1 LTWLDSADTLARRTQ
16 SGAFACAKATGGLLT
31 HTARRS
37 GGRAK
42 HLRSAAPL
50 LIALQ
55 LLSAAVPGV
64 WSTRVWASAPQLAGL
79 PGAWRDDRGEPFDL
93 RTLQGHAI
101 VLTMAYASCHRV
113 CPTTMRRLLQMQRD
127 FDRRGASAEFLVI
140 GYDPDRDDAPAW
152 HQYRETRHLTR
163 SNWHFL
169 VGTRTAVEQTARQL
183 GFEFWKYDEHVM
195 HDTRILYFDE
205 RGKLVETREAAGY
218 ETTLR

>member
-1 LTWLDSADTLARRTQ
+1 MARFGRYFGASDAIRRIRMRKSNRGSPDTHRPPEWRP
-16 SGAFACAKATGGLLT
+16 
-31 HTARRS
+31 R
-37 GGRAK
+37 K
-42 HLRSAAPL
+42 HLRSAARL

-55 LLSAAVPGV
+55 LHIAAVPGV
-64 WSTRVWASAPQLAGL
+64 WPTRVCASAPQLAGL
-79 PGAWRDDRGEPFDL
+79 PAAWRDDRGQPFDL
-93 RTLQGHAI
+93 RTLQGHAV
-101 VLTMAYASCHRV
+101 VLTMAYATCHRV

-169 VGTRTAVEQTARQL
+169 IGTRTAVEQTARQL

-205 RGKLVETREAAGY
+205 RGKLVETRETAGY

>member
-1 LTWLDSADTLARRTQ
+1 MHTSYGQSSNALRTPHRRIAIALLLVVALPGEWITT
-16 SGAFACAKATGGLLT
+16 ACASATGFAELP
-31 HTARRS
+31 
-37 GGRAK
+37 RAW
-42 HLRSAAPL
+42 L
-50 LIALQ
+50 
-55 LLSAAVPGV
+55 
-64 WSTRVWASAPQLAGL
+64 
-79 PGAWRDDRGEPFDL
+79 DDRGQPFDL

-101 VLTMAYASCHRV
+101 VLTMAYARCHRV
-113 CPTTMRRLLQMQRD
+113 CPMTMRRLQQMQRD
-127 FDRRGASAEFLVI
+127 FDRRGTSAEFLVI

-169 VGTRTAVEQTARQL
+169 IGPRAAVEQTARQL

-205 RGKLVETREAAGY
+205 HGTLLETREAAGY